1 MRYRSELSKPPTTLI
16 ARDGS
21 QKSGCK
27 QLTLLFALS
36 RLNNISST
44 KKFLVTGGA
53 GFIGS
58 HLSEALVEAGHELVI
73 LDDFN
78 DYYDPAVKE
87 KNLAG
92 LRGKVEIVRGDISD
106 DAVVVDTFARHRF
119 DGVFHLAAR
128 AGVRPSIANPRLYF
142 NTNMDGTLNLLEAC
156 RHHGVKFFVFASSSS
171 VYGVNTKVPFAETD
185 LIART
190 ISPYAATK
198 LAGEQMCSNYAYLF
212 GLRCMCLRFFTVY
225 GPRQRPDLAISKFT
239 AALSMH
245 QPIDR
250 YGDGSTARDYTYVDD
265 IVSGILAAA
274 DYTEKSSFEIFNLGG
289 AATTTLNEL
298 ISLVENAVGHPA
310 EIRQLPDQPGDV
322 PRTYADVSKALR
334 LLDYHPKTAIREG
347 IMRYVEWQRASDRG
361 NSKG

>member
-1 MRYRSELSKPPTTLI
+1 
-16 ARDGS
+16 
-21 QKSGCK
+21 
-27 QLTLLFALS
+27 
-36 RLNNISST
+36 LNVIISP
-44 KKFLVTGGA
+44 KKILVTGGA

-58 HLSEALVEAGHELVI
+58 HLSEALVAAGHDVVI

-87 KNLAG
+87 NNLAG

-106 DAVVVDTFARHRF
+106 DAVVVDVFTRHQF

-142 NTNMDGTLNLLEAC
+142 STNMDGTLNLLEAC

-185 LIART
+185 LIERT

-198 LAGEQMCSNYAYLF
+198 LAGEQMCSNYSHLF
-212 GLRCMCLRFFTVY
+212 GLRCACLRFFTVY

-239 AALSMH
+239 SALLADRS
-245 QPIDR
+245 IDR

-265 IVSGILAAA
+265 IVRGILAAA
-274 DYTEKSSFEIFNLGG
+274 DYTEKSPFEIFNLGG
-289 AATTTLNEL
+289 AATTTLSEL
-298 ISLVENAVGHPA
+298 IGLVESAVDKKA
-310 EIRQLPDQPGDV
+310 VIRDLPDQPGDV
-322 PRTYADVSKALR
+322 PKTFADVTKAET
-334 LLDYHPKTAIREG
+334 LLGYRPMTPIREG
-347 IMRYVEWQRASDRG
+347 ITKYAEWQRGMNAQRQ
-361 NSKG
+361 

>member
-1 MRYRSELSKPPTTLI
+1 M
-16 ARDGS
+16 ARVDQAVNRPIREASG
-21 QKSGCK
+21 QKSGC
-27 QLTLLFALS
+27 QQGAILFGFKHLS
-36 RLNNISST
+36 INISP
-44 KKFLVTGGA
+44 KKLLVTGGA

-58 HLSEALVEAGHELVI
+58 HLSEALVAAGHELVI

-87 KNLAG
+87 NNLAG
-92 LRGKVEIVRGDISD
+92 LKGKVEIVRGDISD
-106 DAVVVDTFARHRF
+106 DAVIVDTFTRHHF

-156 RHHGVKFFVFASSSS
+156 RHNSVKFFVFASSSS
-171 VYGVNTKVPFAETD
+171 VYGVNTKVPFSETD

-198 LAGEQMCSNYAYLF
+198 LAGEQMCSNYAHLF

-239 AALSMH
+239 AALLAGL
-245 QPIDR
+245 PIDR

-265 IVSGILAAA
+265 IVRGILAAA
-274 DYTEKSSFEIFNLGG
+274 DYTEKSSFDIFNLGG

-298 ISLVENAVGHPA
+298 IGIVEKAVGNPA
-310 EIRQLPDQPGDV
+310 EIRQMPDQPGDV
-322 PRTYADVSKALR
+322 PRTYADVSKAET
-334 LLDYHPKTAIREG
+334 LLGYHPQTAIREG
-347 IMRYVEWQRASDRG
+347 ITKYVKWQRTTNARVC
-361 NSKG
+361 